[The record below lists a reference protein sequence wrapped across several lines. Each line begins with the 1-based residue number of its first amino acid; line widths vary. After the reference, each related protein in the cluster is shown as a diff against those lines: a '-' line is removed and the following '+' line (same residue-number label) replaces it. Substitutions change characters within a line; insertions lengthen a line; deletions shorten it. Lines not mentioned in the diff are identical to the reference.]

1 MSKAKDNLTLADLQE
16 YIDKKSKKE
25 SFDTALLFFSSSLS
39 IGFTIISAILRYQDL
54 LIFLPTLFLGW
65 FMPIYVG
72 YVRGSLIMDSV
83 EERARGGIYL
93 GIGAVLYISM
103 VFIPIVLTDVES
115 SFAYFLSFF
124 FGVIIP
130 LISVYFSIIKNYIG
144 NKILD
149 IFGIEPTEETDKSFF
164 MTFMSSFFWVAFFV
178 SLIYIMKAG
187 NDILIDILLLV
198 SAVGA
203 IIFERWARLA
213 IVSSEN
219 D

>member
-25 SFDTALLFFSSSLS
+25 SLDTALLFFSSSLS

-72 YVRGSLIMDSV
+72 YVRGSLILDSV
-83 EERARGGIYL
+83 EERARGWIYL
-93 GIGAVLYISM
+93 GIGAVLYILM
-103 VFIPIVLTDVES
+103 VFIPNVLTDVES

-130 LISVYFSIIKNYIG
+130 STLVYFFIKNYI
-144 NKILD
+144 NKISV
-149 IFGIEPTEETDKSFF
+149 IFGIEPTEETDKSFL
-164 MTFMSSFFWVAFFV
+164 MTFMSSFLCVVFFV
-178 SLIYIMKAG
+178 SLISIMKAG
-187 NDILIDILLLV
+187 NDILTDILLLV

-203 IIFERWARLA
+203 IIFERRARLA

>member
-1 MSKAKDNLTLADLQE
+1 
-16 YIDKKSKKE
+16 
-25 SFDTALLFFSSSLS
+25 
-39 IGFTIISAILRYQDL
+39 
-54 LIFLPTLFLGW
+54 
-65 FMPIYVG
+65 
-72 YVRGSLIMDSV
+72 MDSV